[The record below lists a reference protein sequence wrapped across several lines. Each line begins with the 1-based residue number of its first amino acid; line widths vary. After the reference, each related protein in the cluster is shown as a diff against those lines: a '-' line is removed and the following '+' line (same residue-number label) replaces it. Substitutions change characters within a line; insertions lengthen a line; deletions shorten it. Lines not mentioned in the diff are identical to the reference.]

1 MTAGFIY
8 SATTPGGTGFFGSTT
23 GDAAAIGGMVFGG
36 IALAITGV
44 LFAVTSTDCDSDADC
59 WAGDTC
65 VVESRTCVDR
75 ASLEAATPPA
85 APATPPSPDAAAA
98 TATTR
103 PTSASTGD

>member
-1 MTAGFIY
+1 
-8 SATTPGGTGFFGSTT
+8 
-23 GDAAAIGGMVFGG
+23 
-36 IALAITGV
+36 
-44 LFAVTSTDCDSDADC
+44 VTSTDCDSDADC